1 MADAL
6 SRFYRI
12 LRRLPGNLRIAVY
25 MK

>member
-12 LRRLPGNLRIAVY
+12 LRRLSGNLRIAVY